1 MSLTS
6 RRGWRILA
14 KRGFRKLVGP
24 FFYRLF
30 WPSAYYFRRMV
41 ECGSSRVR
49 RFCSQDRFLEGT
61 FAVSVR
67 AFLAS
72 RCMLTSERRSRP
84 SGGARLVKT
93 SRLPR
98 KKQAVRRQRRFA
110 LFFDRNAAIYNF
122 RDIFC
127 YMWAFN
133 FMRAARRLALAPLH
147 FQLCTI

>member
-1 MSLTS
+1 MGGRFFDRL
-6 RRGWRILA
+6 L
-14 KRGFRKLVGP
+14 LP
-24 FFYRLF
+24 FAF
-30 WPSAYYFRRMV
+30 YFRRIV

-49 RFCSQDRFLEGT
+49 RFCSQRFLEGT

-98 KKQAVRRQRRFA
+98 KKTGSKKAAQVRPFFRQKRRY
-110 LFFDRNAAIYNF
+110 I
-122 RDIFC
+122 
-127 YMWAFN
+127 
-133 FMRAARRLALAPLH
+133 
-147 FQLCTI
+147 

>member
-1 MSLTS
+1 MGGRFFDRL
-6 RRGWRILA
+6 L
-14 KRGFRKLVGP
+14 LP
-24 FFYRLF
+24 FAF
-30 WPSAYYFRRMV
+30 YFRRIV

-49 RFCSQDRFLEGT
+49 RFCSQRFLEGT

-98 KKQAVRRQRRFA
+98 KQAVRRQRRFA

-122 RDIFC
+122 RDIF
-127 YMWAFN
+127 
-133 FMRAARRLALAPLH
+133 LLH
-147 FQLCTI
+147 MGVPFHESCSAIGLGSFTFSTLHDLTFLMLS